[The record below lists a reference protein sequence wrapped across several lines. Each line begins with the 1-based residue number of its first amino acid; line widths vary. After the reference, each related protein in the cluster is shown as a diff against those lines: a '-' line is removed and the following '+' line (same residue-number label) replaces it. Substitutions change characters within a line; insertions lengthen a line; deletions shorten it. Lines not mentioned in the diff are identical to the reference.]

1 MQSLF
6 QCVSALSARARAV
19 GSVPL
24 ISVVTLESLQHS
36 RSILR
41 VSFIMDHDS
50 NVKPTRIIVHGAG
63 GRMGARLCEL
73 ASRDATFN
81 LVAAAERAAS
91 PVIGVASAPNAP
103 KCQIADEITTFAD
116 VVVDFS
122 TDHAVDSALKL
133 AKRCRAAIL
142 VGTTGLSRDTIDRLH
157 KAADER
163 PVMIAPNTSLG
174 VAVMARAA
182 AMIAQALG
190 QGYECGLVEFHHKH
204 KKDAP
209 SGTAKRLAEAVRH
222 AGATLNDDQIAAIRG
237 GDVIGEHTIRF
248 AGAGEYIE
256 ITHRAT
262 SRDLFVLGAL
272 RAARWLAS
280 QPSGLWTI
288 EDSLRLPA

>member
-1 MQSLF
+1 
-6 QCVSALSARARAV
+6 
-19 GSVPL
+19 
-24 ISVVTLESLQHS
+24 
-36 RSILR
+36 
-41 VSFIMDHDS
+41 
-50 NVKPTRIIVHGAG
+50 
-63 GRMGARLCEL
+63 MGARLCEL
-73 ASRDATFN
+73 ASRDEAFD
-81 LVAAAERAAS
+81 LVAAAERADS
-91 PVIGVASAPNAP
+91 PAIGTASASHAP
-103 KCQIADEITTFAD
+103 KCEIANEINTFAD

-122 TDHAVDSALKL
+122 TDHAVDSALTL
-133 AKRCRAAIL
+133 ANRSRAALLI
-142 VGTTGLSRDTIDRLH
+142 GTTGLSRDTIDRLH
-157 KAADER
+157 KAADAR

-174 VAVMARAA
+174 VAVVARAA
-182 AMIAQALG
+182 AMIAKALG

-222 AGATLNDDQIAAIRG
+222 AGATLRDDHIAAIRG

-272 RAARWLAS
+272 RAARWLSA
-280 QPSGLWTI
+280 QPPGLWTI